1 MPQIIPPEIS
11 SLCSTGM
18 TFNILTGCFL
28 QLLRSHWATE
38 SNIEN
43 EKLRRYLWTA
53 DPKATQLWIEPV
65 HKWNFRVTQRRP
77 AILLRRNAAQAKKIA
92 INDMAHGGIS
102 LTEEG
107 DRHVKLLQGSHAVLI
122 IGREGAEVEA
132 LAAEVYKFFLQ
143 WAPVLRKE
151 LKLTWLEVGQIGA
164 IGQIAESKEHF
175 GVPLVIN
182 WAYAEAWKIKT
193 EAPLLKVIEKVLE
206 TTAYTE

>member
-1 MPQIIPPEIS
+1 
-11 SLCSTGM
+11 
-18 TFNILTGCFL
+18 
-28 QLLRSHWATE
+28 
-38 SNIEN
+38 
-43 EKLRRYLWTA
+43 
-53 DPKATQLWIEPV
+53 
-65 HKWNFRVTQRRP
+65 
-77 AILLRRNAAQAKKIA
+77 
-92 INDMAHGGIS
+92 MAHGGIS